1 MSAKAQR
8 SRQQWVRRSLSFV
21 FILFIIAFGTSLSI
35 RANLGSSPISAPPY
49 VLSLIPGMKLTM
61 GQLTILMHIFFITT
75 QVVLLGKDFDKLQF
89 TQILVSFLFGLY
101 TDVTMWL
108 TGFMQ
113 VPFDLNPYWG
123 YPLRLAEL
131 LAGGAILA
139 LGIACEVRCDSFLLA
154 GEGFPLAIAK
164 CFKKDFG
171 KVKMCTDTGLVAVG
185 VIIMFC
191 YFGHWDWKL
200 IGLGTLVSMFY
211 VGAMVRVIAPHIAWL
226 DRIFIPASE
235 RALLASEEAEEEG
248 DAADAPLVVTIAR
261 QYGSGGHIVG
271 QKLAQRLHLKYID
284 RELIDDTAQA
294 LGDTTDFVAKSE
306 QNISTSKLWQYILA
320 DDSIPPSMNPSHDDA
335 IYVSQSRVIRE
346 MASQG
351 PCVIIGRLA
360 NWVLRDRRHV
370 LRVFVTSSEDYA
382 FKRVAAELHLGPA
395 EARKKIEE
403 VNRGRANHYWEY
415 TGRQWTDAC
424 GYDLVVSTSTVGI
437 DGAVDIIAH
446 VAKHHPHLQ
455 PAATHSPAGEINANV
470 EASQRMKTPIQA
482 QPGE

>member
-171 KVKMCTDTGLVAVG
+171 KVKMCTDTGLVTVG

-261 QYGSGGHIVG
+261 QYGSGGHVVG
-271 QKLAQRLHLKYID
+271 QKLAQRLKLKYID

-294 LGDTTDFVAKSE
+294 LGYTTDFVAKSE

-360 NWVLRDRRHV
+360 NWVLAAPGARRG
-370 LRVFVTSSEDYA
+370 TQED
-382 FKRVAAELHLGPA
+382 
-395 EARKKIEE
+395 
-403 VNRGRANHYWEY
+403 
-415 TGRQWTDAC
+415 
-424 GYDLVVSTSTVGI
+424 
-437 DGAVDIIAH
+437 
-446 VAKHHPHLQ
+446 
-455 PAATHSPAGEINANV
+455 
-470 EASQRMKTPIQA
+470 
-482 QPGE
+482 